1 MPAKDAPI
9 LVTGAAGHVGANL
22 MHRLVEEGHRV
33 RALLRRG
40 ENEEAVDGLHGV
52 EKAYGDLRDKRSL
65 QDAVEGCRRVFH
77 VASMVSTID
86 GDAEHRRVL
95 YETNVLGT
103 RHLMQAAKKTG
114 VERFVLT
121 SSFSAVG
128 YDLDETS
135 KPADET
141 MQFYPYHRA
150 MPYERS
156 KVLQEHELLKMCVEG
171 LDALIV
177 TSCAVIGGHDYLPSR
192 MGTTLCKF
200 ANRQLN
206 VYSPGG
212 FEFVAAR
219 DIVDGHVRAMER
231 GRTGQKYIV
240 ATQFLDFDHIF
251 DMLEEITGAPR
262 PKIRVPAKALLPLAE
277 VTSWLVTRLDP
288 KKQQLLTPGA
298 IRRLQLRRHADTSKA
313 QRELGFRPSSM
324 RDAFM
329 EAYAFHWSR
338 GAIVHPGA
346 KPPEDVPTTR
356 TTAPSGV
363 SVHA

>member
-1 MPAKDAPI
+1 MPAKDAPTLI
-9 LVTGAAGHVGANL
+9 TGATGHLGANL
-22 MHRLVEEGHRV
+22 LHRLVEEGERV
-33 RALLRRG
+33 RVLLRRG

-52 EKAYGDLRDKRSL
+52 EKAYGDLRDRGSL
-65 QDAVEGCRRVFH
+65 IQAVEGCRRVYH

-86 GDAEHRRVL
+86 GDAEHRRTI
-95 YETNVLGT
+95 YETNVLGA
-103 RHLMQAAKKTG
+103 RYLMLAAKETG

-141 MQFYPYHRA
+141 RQFYPYHRA

-156 KVLQEHELLKMCVEG
+156 KVLQEHELLKACVEG

-177 TSCAVIGGHDYLPSR
+177 TSCAIIGGHDYLPSR

-262 PKIRVPAKALLPLAE
+262 PRFRVPAVALLPAAE
-277 VTSWLVTRLDP
+277 LSSFLLSRFAP
-288 KKQQLLTPGA
+288 KRQQLLTPGA
-298 IRRLQLRRHADTSKA
+298 IRRLRLRRHADTSKA
-313 QRELGFRPSSM
+313 QNELGFRPSSM
-324 RDAFM
+324 RDAFA

-338 GAIVHPGA
+338 GAITHPEA
-346 KPPEDVPTTR
+346 KPPEDR
-356 TTAPSGV
+356 APVRCAPDGV
-363 SVHA
+363 AIHA